1 VAVAIPNDDGIAQAR
16 CYSRGRQI
24 RRTSVR
30 NILLVAPVVSCA
42 WIASLVPTHVQAEV
56 VKLYCITKIYENGEP
71 QFAVTDDMKFDF
83 DNQTIN
89 DRPTLMSTENNIV
102 SWKHHDSDVTTSS
115 TLNKSTWDLS
125 KEFIRSDGTRLQY
138 IGTCS
143 LNCSLFDTLPP
154 LQRRP
159 AYFYCR

>member
-1 VAVAIPNDDGIAQAR
+1 M
-16 CYSRGRQI
+16 
-24 RRTSVR
+24 R
-30 NILLVAPVVSCA
+30 NVFLAAPVVSCA
-42 WIASLVPTHVQAEV
+42 LIASLVPTNVQAEV

-71 QFAVTDDMKFDF
+71 QFAVIDDVKFDF

-89 DRPTLMSTENNIV
+89 DRPTPMTTDNNIV
-102 SWKHHDSDVTTSS
+102 SWKRHDSDGTTSS

-125 KEFIRSDGTRLQY
+125 KEFIRSDGTHLQY

-154 LQRRP
+154 LQRRS
-159 AYFYCR
+159 AYWLCR